1 MRGLRALLILLA
13 LSAHALTAQSP
24 PLYPFPAWPPLV
36 SGLPGL
42 SGTYVLDAASEKA
55 CIIYAAT
62 TAKEIDKVHF
72 RTGTVT
78 TGDTVDVRVETV
90 DDAANGDPTGTLFDT
105 DSNIAVAVAN
115 GDDNVWKSGTL
126 TANATPAIG
135 DVVAVCVTN
144 GGGGGNMT
152 LANYAETTSGF
163 PYGDLFA
170 AAAWAKQLSPLMVV
184 VEYSDGSF
192 EPTFGYHDSGG
203 PINTNSY
210 DSNDA
215 TNRRGNIFTLIAAAT
230 ARGCWAWIDAD
241 AAFSCKVYGANGTDV
256 VATTAEA
263 NAFQRQS
270 TGAGIQ
276 FYPFLASASLSAGV
290 NYRVAIVPSVTTA
303 TVTTYNFD
311 VHAAGVLDMFAGGTE
326 MHSSIFTSSAWVE
339 TTTRREYVGLMLEAV
354 VATTGG
360 GRIIGGH

>member
-1 MRGLRALLILLA
+1 MKPFRFALILLA

-24 PLYPFPAWPPLV
+24 PLYPFPAWPTLV
-36 SGLPGL
+36 SGLPSL
-42 SGTYVLDAASEKA
+42 AGTYVLDAASEKA

-90 DDAANGDPTGTLFDT
+90 DDAANGDPTGTLVDT
-105 DSNIAVAVAN
+105 NSNIAVAVAN
-115 GDDNVWKSGTL
+115 GDDNVWKSATL

-135 DVVAVCVTN
+135 DVVALCVTN
-144 GGGGGNMT
+144 GGGGGNMA
-152 LANYAETTSGF
+152 LANFADTTGGF

-170 AAAWAKQLSPLMVV
+170 AAAWAKQLAPLMAIP
-184 VEYSDGSF
+184 EYSDGTF
-192 EPTFGYHDSGG
+192 EPIFGFPDSGG

-210 DSNDA
+210 DSNDT
-215 TNRRGNIFTLIAAAT
+215 TNRRGNIFQLINAAT
-230 ARGCWAWIDAD
+230 ARGCWVWIDAD
-241 AAFSCKVYGANGTDV
+241 AAFSCKVYAANGTDV
-256 VATTAEA
+256 LATTAEV
-263 NAFQRQS
+263 NAFQRQG

-276 FYPFLASASLSAGV
+276 SYPFTASVELSAGV

-303 TVTTYNFD
+303 TVTTYDFD

-326 MHSSIFTSSAWVE
+326 MHATAFTSSAWVE
-339 TTTRREYVGLMLEAV
+339 TTTKRAYVGLMLEAV
-354 VATTGG
+354 TATTGG